1 MPTVSARV
9 SHSSLISCIDTIF
22 TGLLDVQY
30 VGSVLLFVLMDVA
43 APDPI
48 TLPRLSPMSIV
59 KLAIDSTVWA
69 RRVGLLIPQDRRTIK
84 AGTPNL
90 KGGAL

>member
-1 MPTVSARV
+1 
-9 SHSSLISCIDTIF
+9 
-22 TGLLDVQY
+22 
-30 VGSVLLFVLMDVA
+30 MDVA